1 MISYLDLFILML
13 SNEVLS
19 GFKISKEAQLPFWK
33 NNTNSPLVSTLC
45 LCQYVYVSFVTVNYS
60 TVTIRHFSPS
70 HFETRW
76 YIMTDIYI
84 MTDMYIMSKVLQQR
98 GMYTTYSKWCILE
111 HCFDNCCSS
120 VDGFYYN
127 GTSTWTLDS
136 NTTENIKIVTTKK
149 VIMN

>member
-13 SNEVLS
+13 SSEVLS

-33 NNTNSPLVSTLC
+33 NNTSSPQKIAALC
-45 LCQYVYVSFVTVNYS
+45 LCQYVNVSFVTVNYS
-60 TVTIRHFSPS
+60 TIRHFSPS
-70 HFETRW
+70 HFETRS
-76 YIMTDIYI
+76 YN
-84 MTDMYIMSKVLQQR
+84 MTDMYIMSKVLQQC

-111 HCFDNCCSS
+111 HCFDNCCPS

-136 NTTENIKIVTTKK
+136 DTTENIKIVTTKK